1 MKAGEVYS
9 VQLPG
14 FFCAQGAAAIVSRYL
29 LILSPE
35 HVETGEQGV
44 KCSLSRFYA
53 DSTSLLGF
61 VTYAR
66 SRCLASYP
74 TVSRQKENTSS
85 ERGLC
90 HPLLSLGPNRR
101 REWSSPIWLQDSSVC
116 REEAAYGLSKRIRDR
131 PHKKIKKDW
140 PHKKIKNKDA
150 ND

>member
-1 MKAGEVYS
+1 MKAGEVYT

-14 FFCAQGAAAIVSRYL
+14 IFCAQGAAAIVSRYL

-85 ERGLC
+85 ERGVM
-90 HPLLSLGPNRR
+90 P
-101 REWSSPIWLQDSSVC
+101 SSPLPWPQPQKRMEQPDLVTRFFCLQRRSGV
-116 REEAAYGLSKRIRDR
+116 
-131 PHKKIKKDW
+131 W
-140 PHKKIKNKDA
+140 PQQKN
-150 ND
+150 